1 MAGLIPQ
8 GFIDDLLSRADLV
21 DVVDRRVTLKK
32 TGKNYSACCPFH
44 KEKTPSFSVQPER
57 QFYYCF
63 GCGAG
68 GNAIGFIMNFDQ
80 VDFPQAV
87 ESLAKDNG
95 MEVPREESAAA
106 TRRQSQNAKLLASLE
121 QASDFYQYQLRHH
134 EQRKSAVDYLQTRG
148 VSGEIARDFCL
159 GYAPPG
165 WDNLLSAIASDAAA
179 QNSLLN
185 AGLVI
190 EKEAH
195 NASDIEQSGNK
206 ESRYY
211 DRFRHRII
219 FPIRDSRGRTIAFG
233 GRVLG
238 DDKPKYLNSP
248 ETPVFHKGAEL
259 YGLYEAKKSNN
270 KIKRILIVEGY
281 MDVIAL
287 AQMGIRNSV
296 ATLGTATSAQHLTR
310 LFRLVPEIVFCFDGD
325 DAGRT
330 AAWRALEASLPE
342 MEDGRQVKFLF
353 LPEGE
358 DPDTLV
364 RKIGAEKFYTSIDQ
378 ATPLEQF
385 FFDKLS
391 QGLDIKTIEGRARL
405 SNLAKPLISR
415 FPRGVY
421 GQLMLNRL
429 SETLGVARES
439 LEKLLE
445 AKSKN
450 TPENSTASPFPS
462 ALNAPPYMG
471 AAKSEFRQHK
481 SPVISSAGN
490 LAVYRKPAAVK
501 AIELLLQNPEMAH
514 SVTRDLSILQSAGD
528 QGRQLLLS
536 LIKLVQ
542 QDPDTDTPTLL
553 GYCSG
558 SSFGNLITSLKSEN
572 ITPVEGREQEFLQI
586 LDNILSDIEAKLEQQ
601 RLHEALKSRFSTSS
615 PEIPN
620 PDSEYGEPDAP
631 SSNASANDSEPRCQD
646 PEDSTLP
653 SP

>member
-8 GFIDDLLSRADLV
+8 GFIDDLLSRADIV
-21 DVVDRRVTLKK
+21 DVVDKRVTLKK

-95 MEVPREESAAA
+95 MEVPREESEAAI
-106 TRRQSQNAKLLASLE
+106 RKQSENAKLLATLE
-121 QASDFYQYQLRHH
+121 QASKFYQHQLRHH
-134 EQRKSAVDYLQTRG
+134 EQRKSAVDYLKSRG

-159 GYAPPG
+159 GYAPAG
-165 WDNLLSAIASDAAA
+165 WDNLLAAISSDTNE
-179 QNSLLN
+179 QKTLSK
-185 AGLVI
+185 AGLVV
-190 EKEAH
+190 EKEPRKTGGEDKSE
-195 NASDIEQSGNK
+195 NG

-259 YGLYEAKKSNN
+259 YGLHEAKKSSN
-270 KIKRILIVEGY
+270 KIRRILIVEGY

-287 AQMGIRNSV
+287 AQMGIRNAV
-296 ATLGTATSAQHLTR
+296 ATLGTATSARHLTR
-310 LFRLVPEIVFCFDGD
+310 LFRLVPEVVFCFDGD
-325 DAGRT
+325 DAGRS

-364 RKIGAEKFYTSIDQ
+364 RKVGEEKFNTLIEQ
-378 ATPLEQF
+378 AKPLEQF
-385 FFDKLS
+385 FFEKLS
-391 QGLDIKTIEGRARL
+391 QNLDIKTIEGRARL
-405 SNLAKPLISR
+405 SNLAKPLISK
-415 FPRGVY
+415 FPKGVY
-421 GQLMLNRL
+421 GQLMLDKL
-429 SETLGVARES
+429 SETLGVASEPFDALIES
-439 LEKLLE
+439 QQQQPAEDIPPPPIPDAPAYPDDSNSAAQKWAPRTKL
-445 AKSKN
+445 A
-450 TPENSTASPFPS
+450 TST
-462 ALNAPPYMG
+462 LNA
-471 AAKSEFRQHK
+471 
-481 SPVISSAGN
+481 
-490 LAVYRKPAAVK
+490 YRKPAAVK
-501 AIELLLQNPEMAH
+501 AIELLLQNPEIAL
-514 SVTRDLSILQSAGD
+514 SIKQDLSPLHSAGD
-528 QGRQLLLS
+528 EGRQLLLS
-536 LIKLVQ
+536 LVEMVRR
-542 QDPDTDTPTLL
+542 DPETDIPTLL

-558 SSFGNLITSLKSEN
+558 SSFGNQITQLKSEN
-572 ITPVEGREQEFLQI
+572 ITPIEGLEREFLQI
-586 LDNILSDIEAKLEQQ
+586 LDNILSDISAKLELQ
-601 RLHEALKSRFSTSS
+601 HLKETLQHR
-615 PEIPN
+615 IK
-620 PDSEYGEPDAP
+620 GP
-631 SSNASANDSEPRCQD
+631 SVIKNDDNSF
-646 PEDSTLP
+646 
-653 SP
+653 

>member
-8 GFIDDLLSRADLV
+8 GFIDDLLSRADIV
-21 DVVDRRVTLKK
+21 DVVDKRVTLKK
-32 TGKNYSACCPFH
+32 TGKNYTACCPFH

-63 GCGAG
+63 GCGEG
-68 GNAIGFIMNFDQ
+68 GNAIGFIMDFDQ

-87 ESLAKDNG
+87 ESLARDNG

-106 TRRQSQNAKLLASLE
+106 IRKQSENTKLLAALE
-121 QASDFYQYQLRHH
+121 SASKFYQYQLRHH
-134 EQRKSAVDYLQTRG
+134 ERRESAVEYLQTRG

-165 WDNLLSAIASDAAA
+165 WDNLVNAITNTVDE
-179 QNSLLN
+179 QKSLLR

-190 EKEAH
+190 EKETK
-195 NASDIEQSGNK
+195 SSNK
-206 ESRYY
+206 GENTKEENRYY

-248 ETPVFHKGAEL
+248 ETAVFHKGAEL
-259 YGLYEAKKSNN
+259 YGLYEARKSTT
-270 KIKRILIVEGY
+270 KIKHILLVEGY

-296 ATLGTATSAQHLTR
+296 ATLGTATSARHLTR
-310 LFRLVPEIVFCFDGD
+310 LFRLVPEVVFCFDGD
-325 DAGRT
+325 EAGRT

-364 RKIGAEKFYTSIDQ
+364 RKIGKEKFNALIEE
-378 ATPLEQF
+378 AAPLEQF

-391 QGLDIKTIEGRARL
+391 QGLDIKTIEGRAKL
-405 SNLAKPLISR
+405 GNLAKPLIGK

-421 GQLMLNRL
+421 GQLMLDSL
-429 SETLGVARES
+429 SETLGVASES
-439 LEKLLE
+439 LDKLME
-445 AKSKN
+445 SQQAQGSVS
-450 TPENSTASPFPS
+450 STAAPS
-462 ALNAPPYMG
+462 APPEAPPYSSD
-471 AAKSEFRQHK
+471 ANRTSKSSSSRAK
-481 SPVISSAGN
+481 ISSSN
-490 LAVYRKPAAVK
+490 LSVYRKPATIK
-501 AIELLLQNPEMAH
+501 AIELLLHNPEIALAI
-514 SVTRDLSILQSAGD
+514 TQDLSPLHSAGD
-528 QGRQLLLS
+528 EGQKLLLS
-536 LIKLVQ
+536 LIEMVKR
-542 QDPDTDTPTLL
+542 DPDNTDTPTLL

-558 SSFGNLITSLKSEN
+558 SSFGNQITRLKSEN
-572 ITPVEGREQEFLQI
+572 ITPVEGLEREFLQI
-586 LDNILSDIEAKLEQQ
+586 LDKLLSDIAAKLEQQ
-601 RLHEALKSRFSTSS
+601 RLEETLKSRFRATQPPIPSPHTQCSNTSDASFDVNHNGPADGQYPEGSTS
-615 PEIPN
+615 EN
-620 PDSEYGEPDAP
+620 P
-631 SSNASANDSEPRCQD
+631 
-646 PEDSTLP
+646 
-653 SP
+653 